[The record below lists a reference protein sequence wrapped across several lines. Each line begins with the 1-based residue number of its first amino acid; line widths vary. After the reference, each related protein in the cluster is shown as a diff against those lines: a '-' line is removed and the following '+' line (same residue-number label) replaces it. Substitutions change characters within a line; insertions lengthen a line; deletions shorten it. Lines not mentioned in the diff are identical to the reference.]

1 MIRFNEILL
10 PEHVLLD
17 LSAKTREEAVY
28 AVAKSLQGDD
38 RIRDWADFYKTLS
51 ESERS
56 IKCNLELGLTIP
68 HTRTEAV
75 TAMVMAFGRLATP
88 LVLSPEEIRYV
99 LIIGIPETMDA
110 DYLRLVGVLMRV
122 FRYDDLRAALD
133 SAASAQ
139 AVLKVFSAGETEL
152 ES

>member
-99 LIIGIPETMDA
+99 LIIGIPKTMDA